1 MRRVSAC
8 GPAWDPVPGVVTVRF
23 ICIAML
29 SSKVFTPWLP
39 EPGACPFTIA
49 EPLEPAPGCEGDAT
63 FAWVG
68 GVLGFARSI
77 PVGIVGVFGRSAPM
91 PVGAD
96 TGGGSG

>member
-1 MRRVSAC
+1 MNR
-8 GPAWDPVPGVVTVRF
+8 GPAFGHALGPAPVVDTVRF
-23 ICIAML
+23 KCIAML

-39 EPGACPFTIA
+39 EPGACPITIA

-63 FAWVG
+63 FAWVA
-68 GVLGFARSI
+68 GVLGFARST
-77 PVGIVGVFGRSAPM
+77 PVGIVGFFGRSAPI